1 MVVSFLSLD
10 ILCCF
15 YIRCST
21 RTTSENDDTSTQ
33 HIHQELEIMNQIEDS
48 LTILVEEYN
57 STDNPF
63 NKKKHIFK
71 PITDNVGTITKA
83 RSKIDTTKTR
93 SKNDPTKAIYNE
105 EICQKSFSDDHM
117 ETIRKSLNKH
127 LNEKTDFKKS
137 DKLRKASLSE
147 VFPKRGEVSET
158 IDQWLQKKMRYFLFK
173 FHTLKI

>member
-1 MVVSFLSLD
+1 
-10 ILCCF
+10 
-15 YIRCST
+15 
-21 RTTSENDDTSTQ
+21 
-33 HIHQELEIMNQIEDS
+33 MNQIKDS

-57 STDNPF
+57 STENPF

-83 RSKIDTTKTR
+83 KSKDGTTKTRSKNDPTKTR
-93 SKNDPTKAIYNE
+93 SKNDPTKAIHDE
-105 EICQKSFSDDHM
+105 EISQKSFSDDHM

-158 IDQWLQKKMRYFLFK
+158 IDQWLQQKMRYFLFK
-173 FHTLKI
+173 FYTLKIGQKLKTFS